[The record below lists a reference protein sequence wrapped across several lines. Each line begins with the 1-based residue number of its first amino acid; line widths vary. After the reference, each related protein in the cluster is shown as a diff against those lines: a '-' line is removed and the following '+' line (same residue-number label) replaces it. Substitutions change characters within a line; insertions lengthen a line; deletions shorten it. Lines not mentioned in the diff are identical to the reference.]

1 MLWALLK
8 HATILNY
15 RLVTHQLLLHQG
27 VTRNH
32 ISVHTAYCLT
42 GMRCLR
48 IQPRSSLS
56 PLLQALRKGHQFASN
71 YLFTHILQLSRDFR
85 LLLHNCLTL
94 HLQSVK
100 DTAHTLTSLN
110 LPLEGFRKAIS
121 YSYHCYDKTPYR
133 SSSRE
138 KGVLWLTVCRPSQS
152 WQNPGVNLCL
162 SWGQLGYIVSI
173 ASVLVTFYWLG
184 IHHGQRHL

>member
-1 MLWALLK
+1 MIRIWKRMLWALLK

-85 LLLHNCLTL
+85 LLLHHCLTL

-100 DTAHTLTSLN
+100 DTAHTLTSLI
-110 LPLEGFRKAIS
+110 LPLEGFRKDKIS
-121 YSYHCYDKTPYR
+121 YSYHCYDKIPYR

-162 SWGQLGYIVSI
+162 SWG
-173 ASVLVTFYWLG
+173 
-184 IHHGQRHL
+184 